1 MNQGKPKIGINNTS
15 DEWFKIKIDRKK
27 LKELSRRSDYEGW
40 KHISIYFVALL
51 SLGLI
56 CLSLWGNWWFFV
68 PVYLAY
74 CTLWGGAD
82 AIWHECGHRT
92 AFKTRRLNDFFYQI
106 ASFMNNFEAVRFHWT
121 HSLHHSYTASV
132 DPHDFEVEGSIF
144 WKPRTLWEFLIIFV
158 PGFGLLNLHKSLH
171 FEILQHALGV
181 ETRVMKECIPE
192 DKKAS
197 CIRNSRIYVSL
208 WVAII
213 LLSFVLSSWLPIMLL
228 LVPKFFAT
236 LNIVWGIT
244 QHVGLKENVKDHRLS
259 TRSVRLNPI
268 FSFIYWNMEYH
279 IEHHMFPMVP
289 SHQLPKLHELIK
301 GHLPAPQTLYEAY
314 REIIPAVVRQ
324 AKDPNY
330 HISVKLPEIEE
341 TAT

>member
-1 MNQGKPKIGINNTS
+1 MNQEKPKIGINNTS

-121 HSLHHSYTASV
+121 HSLHHSYTASI
-132 DPHDFEVEGSIF
+132 DPHDFEVDGSIF
-144 WKPRTLWEFLIIFV
+144 WKPRTLWEFLLIFV

-213 LLSFVLSSWLPIMLL
+213 LLSFGLSSWLPIMLL

-236 LNIVWGIT
+236 L
-244 QHVGLKENVKDHRLS
+244 KSSNVYFL
-259 TRSVRLNPI
+259 
-268 FSFIYWNMEYH
+268 FFI
-279 IEHHMFPMVP
+279 I
-289 SHQLPKLHELIK
+289 
-301 GHLPAPQTLYEAY
+301 
-314 REIIPAVVRQ
+314 
-324 AKDPNY
+324 
-330 HISVKLPEIEE
+330 
-341 TAT
+341 